1 MVKLLPYLITLMI
14 GQSFAIA
21 LFKNDTSTSMA
32 SLNTTLS
39 IKSTNISSNASKND
53 TNLNITKI
61 SKNDTTFGN

>member
-14 GQSFAIA
+14 GQLFAIA

-61 SKNDTTFGN
+61 SKNDTAFGN